1 MRHDHDRTSPHQ
13 PTDDET
19 FSILISGQGDGG
31 GHPRFPR
38 TDRVRARFIPIIRT
52 YLRKPIAAQQA
63 SHGSARPFGA
73 PLHAGASL

>member
-13 PTDDET
+13 PTDDEI

-31 GHPRFPR
+31 GHPRFPL

-52 YLRKPIAAQQA
+52 Y
-63 SHGSARPFGA
+63 
-73 PLHAGASL
+73 